1 MAKPTMNEHGARRL
15 ALVRAIETE
24 DTAEV
29 VLTRDDRS
37 YATGLAL
44 AEVGQAS
51 GGRAERRQ
59 GDVFLER
66 RSGLAFDRLAARYPA
81 VVQAEWRA
89 RWPGWV
95 DWALPVGALVL
106 GLASNVIDGRRLS
119 IIAFPMLGMLLW
131 NVTVYMLLA
140 LHGLRRFGR
149 GHQEPRASALGGV
162 VARIAGPAR
171 AVASA
176 QQPLNSALGRYLRDW
191 LSWSAPLTRSRAA
204 RVLHLS
210 AAAIAAGLLIGMYW
224 RALGTEYRAS
234 WESTLLGP
242 QAVHALVHTM
252 LRPASLLTGIA
263 LPDVARIEALRW
275 GTASPGE
282 NAGPWLHLYAATGF
296 LFIIGPR
303 LVLAG
308 WSALRAARLKRNL
321 PVPRQEDFYV
331 RRLLRSVRSD
341 VTLVR
346 VVPYS
351 FRPPE
356 RTQRQLERLLA
367 DVLGEK
373 TRMMLEAPISYGGE
387 DEWLDMLDAGAG
399 ETDHL
404 LVLFNLSATPESENH
419 GALVTGIRRRL
430 AEAKSGSGL
439 TILIDESAM
448 RQRLG
453 SGAEERV
460 QSRRAAWEAILRQH
474 YATPLFLD
482 LNREPAELAS
492 PLEGALLHAHAGLTT

>member
-1 MAKPTMNEHGARRL
+1 MNEIGARRL

-24 DTAEV
+24 DTAEA

-37 YATGLAL
+37 YATELAL
-44 AEVGQAS
+44 AEVGQAN
-51 GGRAERRQ
+51 GGQAARRQ
-59 GDVFLER
+59 GDLFLER
-66 RSGLAFDRLAARYPA
+66 RSGLAFHRLAARYPA
-81 VVQAEWRA
+81 VVQAERRA

-95 DWALPVGALVL
+95 NWALPVCALLL
-106 GLASNVIDGRRLS
+106 GLASNAIDGRRLS

-131 NVTVYMLLA
+131 NLAVYMMLA
-140 LHGLRRFGR
+140 LHALRRLGR
-149 GHQEPRASALGGV
+149 GRQEPRAPALGGL
-162 VARIAGPAR
+162 VARTAGTAR

-176 QQPLNSALGRYLRDW
+176 QQPLGKALGRYLRDW
-191 LSWSAPLTRSRAA
+191 LSWSAPLTNSRAA

-210 AAAIAAGLLIGMYW
+210 AAAVAAGLLIGMYW
-224 RALGTEYRAS
+224 RALGTEYRAG

-242 QAVHALVHTM
+242 QAIHALVHTM
-252 LRPASLLTGIA
+252 LSPASLLTGIA
-263 LPDVARIEALRW
+263 LPDIARLEALRW
-275 GTASPGE
+275 GSASPGE

-308 WSALRAARLKRNL
+308 WSALRAARLKRDL
-321 PVPRQEDFYV
+321 PVPGQEDFYI
-331 RRLLRSVRSD
+331 RRLLRSARGD
-341 VTLVR
+341 VPLAR

-387 DEWLDMLDAGAG
+387 DEWLDTLDAGLG

-404 LVLFNLSATPESENH
+404 LVLFNLSATPEAENH

-430 AEAKSGSGL
+430 AESKSGAGL

-460 QSRRAAWEAILRQH
+460 RSRRAAWETTLRQH
-474 YATPLFLD
+474 HAAPLFLD
-482 LNREPAELAS
+482 LDRGPAELAR
-492 PLEGALLHAHAGLTT
+492 PLEGALLHAHAGLPA